1 MASWPIN
8 QVRKKRMGFTED
20 LSNLEKAGHS
30 DLGTE
35 NVVPRTGL
43 MLSNKVSIMASSA
56 LREQA
61 SEVGL
66 ASIKGINNAGAL
78 N

>member
-1 MASWPIN
+1 MAHQSSN
-8 QVRKKRMGFTED
+8 KRKEMGFTED
-20 LSNLEKAGHS
+20 LSNPEKAGHS
-30 DLGTE
+30 DLETE
-35 NVVPRTGL
+35 NVVPCTGL
-43 MLSNKVSIMASSA
+43 MRSNEVSIMASSG

-66 ASIKGINNAGAL
+66 ASMKGINNAGAL